1 MADSPANS
9 PATRFRAERDR
20 FVAMAFCWA
29 DILIE
34 CDGNE
39 RVVFAVGPTEPA
51 TGLKSSQ
58 LIGKSLHDLVAPSDL
73 SLVRGLLAIPRKSGR
88 IENAAV
94 RLKGASGEPIPLLFA
109 GYRLGDLSGHYFMAF
124 RSSPSAGAKKTQ
136 QAARDTETGLHDA
149 TAYANRVKQAIAT
162 GEAGENN
169 LLTLIS
175 LPGYEDMRQ
184 RLDEDKERQLL
195 DTLGTYLRANSLG
208 GDMASRIGEGKYS
221 LVHDASVDV
230 KEVEKKLSEFSREV
244 DPTGQGVTAEA
255 ASLQVAKEEVSP
267 DDIASGL
274 SYTLRMFQK
283 SEKGEFDLKNLAT
296 SFSSLID
303 QTADRVRD
311 FRRLVAAAEFD
322 VAFHPILHTITGE
335 IHHYEALVRFRK
347 DASGVSPFETITF
360 AEEAGLIPEFD
371 LAMAGK
377 VVAHLA
383 NIPDRY
389 QAAVNISGH
398 SVADEKYLAGLDGL
412 LQQNE
417 WASDR
422 VIFEITESARMADL
436 ESANK
441 FIQRLR
447 KDGYE
452 VCLDDFGAGAA
463 SFQYLST
470 LEVDV
475 VKLDGSAIQN
485 AQKAAKGK
493 AFLKALARFCTELGV
508 HTIAEMVDSP
518 QGLEFVREC
527 GVEYVQGYLFGK
539 PNTNILSFGR
549 MDKEI
554 EALFRKAGGRAA
566 YA

>member
-1 MADSPANS
+1 MADHPATSPAN
-9 PATRFRAERDR
+9 RFRAERDR
-20 FVAMAFCWA
+20 FVAMSFCWA

-34 CDGNE
+34 CDGDE
-39 RVVFAVGPTEPA
+39 RVVFAVGPTELA
-51 TGLKSSQ
+51 TGLKASQ
-58 LIGKSLHDLVAPSDL
+58 LIGKSLQDLVAASDL

-94 RLKGASGEPIPLLFA
+94 RLASHGGQPKPLLFA
-109 GYRLGDLSGHYFMAF
+109 GYKLDDLNGHYFLAF
-124 RSSPSAGAKKTQ
+124 RSSPSAGAKHQ
-136 QAARDTETGLHDA
+136 PQAARDTETGLHDA
-149 TAYANRVKQAIAT
+149 NAYANRIKNAVSK
-162 GEAGENN
+162 GEIGENS
-169 LLTLIS
+169 LMTLIS
-175 LPGYEDMRQ
+175 LPGYEELRQ
-184 RLDEDKERQLL
+184 RLDEDTERQLL

-208 GDMASRIGEGKYS
+208 GDMASRIDEGKYS
-221 LVHDASVDV
+221 LVHDASVNV
-230 KEVEKKLSEFSREV
+230 NEVEKKISEFSKEA
-244 DPTGQGVTAEA
+244 DPTGKGVTAEA
-255 ASLQVAKEEVSP
+255 ASLEVTKGDVSA
-267 DDIASGL
+267 DDVASGL

-283 SEKGEFDLKNLAT
+283 SEKDEFDLDNLAS

-303 QTADRVRD
+303 QTADRVRE

-322 VAFHPILHTITGE
+322 VAFHPILHSMTGE
-335 IHHYEALVRFRK
+335 IHHYEALVRFQK
-347 DASGVSPFETITF
+347 DEAGTSPFETITF

-371 LAMAGK
+371 LAMANK
-377 VVAHLA
+377 VVRHLA
-383 NIPDRY
+383 NIPDRF

-398 SVADEKYLAGLDGL
+398 SVADEDYLAGLDAL

-417 WASDR
+417 WASER

-485 AQKAAKGK
+485 AQKATKGK
-493 AFLKALARFCTELGV
+493 AFLKALARFCHEVDV

-527 GVEYVQGYLFGK
+527 GVEFVQGFLFGK
-539 PNTNILSFGR
+539 PNTDILSFGR
-549 MDKEI
+549 MGKEV
-554 EALFRKAGGRAA
+554 EALFRRTGGRAA
-566 YA
+566 YG

>member
-1 MADSPANS
+1 MSDNSAN
-9 PATRFRAERDR
+9 RFRAERDR

-34 CDGNE
+34 CDANE
-39 RVVFAVGPTEPA
+39 KIMFAVGPTELA
-51 TGLKSSQ
+51 TGRKSQQ
-58 LIGKSLHDLVAPSDL
+58 LIGQSLTDMIAPSDL
-73 SLVRGLLAIPRKSGR
+73 SLVRGLLGIPRKSGR
-88 IENAAV
+88 IENASV
-94 RLKGASGEPIPLLFA
+94 RLNAGGKASKPLLFA
-109 GYRLGDLSGHYFMAF
+109 GYKLEDLGGHYFMAF
-124 RSSPSAGAKKTQ
+124 RSSPSAGVKKQ
-136 QAARDTETGLHDA
+136 GQAARDPDTGLHNP
-149 TAYANRVKQAIAT
+149 TNFSNRLKEAVTT
-162 GEAGENN
+162 GEAGEDT

-175 LPGYEDMRQ
+175 LPGYENLRQ
-184 RLDEDKERQLL
+184 RLGDDGEQQLL

-208 GDMASRIGEGKYS
+208 GDMATRVADGKYS
-221 LVHDASVDV
+221 LVHDASVNV
-230 KEVEKKLSEFSREV
+230 KEVEQKISQFSKEV
-244 DPTGQGVTAEA
+244 DPTGQGIQAEA
-255 ASLQVAKEEVSP
+255 ASLQVVQENVSQE
-267 DDIASGL
+267 DIASGL
-274 SYTLRMFQK
+274 SYTLRMFQR
-283 SEKGEFDLKNLAT
+283 SEKGEFNLNNLAK
-296 SFSSLID
+296 SFSSLINE
-303 QTADRVRD
+303 TADRVRD

-322 VAFHPILHTITGE
+322 VAFHPILHIITGE
-335 IHHYEALVRFRK
+335 IHHYEALVRFQK
-347 DASGVSPFETITF
+347 DGTGVSPFETITF

-371 LAMAGK
+371 LAMATK
-377 VVAHLA
+377 VVNHLA

-398 SVADEKYLAGLDGL
+398 SVGDEKYLAGLDTL

-417 WASDR
+417 WASSR

-463 SFQYLST
+463 SFQYLSV

-493 AFLKALARFCTELGV
+493 AFLKALARFCSELGV

-539 PNTNILSFGR
+539 PNTNILSFAR

-554 EALFRKAGGRAA
+554 EALFRRTGGRAA